1 MKYTYELNIQ
11 GKPIKNIII
20 EIKIIMFKVSES
32 IINSFQQFL
41 HKVPTLQIDD
51 MNSYMNLLYCY

>member
-32 IINSFQQFL
+32 IINSFQQKSVTF
-41 HKVPTLQIDD
+41 HIDEK
-51 MNSYMNLLYCY
+51 Y